1 MNANFGTRFRCR
13 GGCGEKLMVIGEGDY
28 YSKRFPRGWNDSSGI
43 LYYLDVSFSC
53 LGGYGEEREEIDG
66 KINRERSID

>member
-1 MNANFGTRFRCR
+1 
-13 GGCGEKLMVIGEGDY
+13 MVIGEGDY

-53 LGGYGEEREEIDG
+53 LGGYGEEHEEIDG